1 MTHLLITGSSG
12 ATDVTKN
19 LKLSNISKVSQ
30 VLLVAN
36 KFRLI
41 TNVEGLDVG
50 ILCYNEIW
58 RSI

>member
-19 LKLSNISKVSQ
+19 LKLNNISKVSQ

-41 TNVEGLDVG
+41 TNVEGLDAG
-50 ILCYNEIW
+50 ILRYN
-58 RSI
+58 